1 MTRELDI
8 YFQDGT
14 LDEDTKVGY
23 GFQSKLY
30 FIDNKGTRT
39 TRVTSQ
45 DIFNVLNIVTN
56 STPYTKVDNVV
67 TPITKG
73 MLDSLAE
80 TDEEVTSLSC
90 TYEDSGAYIKTITLN
105 DYDYYPLTIDCD
117 LSKLYIMNTDKVYD
131 LTLNIDPQTYI
142 DDLIFFYSDTLGL
155 DNTQLTSLIPSIYS
169 LLTSYY
175 SPHITN
181 MITKRQDSSTPL
193 YYNNLIK
200 LSNYNNTGTLTYTLT
215 INPDNIA
222 NLDKLGDIIGVDQD
236 TKTLTII
243 PSTPF
248 STFPETEDSNVYISG
263 LSETIGAET
272 YTADGEYTCIST
284 DTTNN
289 TLVVKEALPFSYSF
303 PYPKVYLQYPNI
315 GITSVDNRT
324 ASIVVSSATGFNV
337 GDTLTI
343 YGSPDNV
350 NDGEYNIVGI
360 NGTTISLDSTP
371 PVSMTSNCGSA
382 TVLRYLAE
390 ASSID
395 RTNGIVTFR
404 TPLLEVP
411 TTSANR
417 FRVELPDNPNAY
429 WSYWSRVIT
438 ELTTTYIKSSSILP
452 SFTPTYP
459 TLSYNKLA
467 EIVNI
472 NVTSSALEE
481 LPEGE
486 FNVDTYEQCQQYI
499 GLGDESSYVPSTDNF
514 EDANKQ
520 VPDNISYQGLD
531 ITVKGLY
538 SEYYS

>member
-1 MTRELDI
+1 MTREIIIDR
-8 YFQDGT
+8 DPSTG
-14 LDEDTKVGY
+14 EPDTVVGY
-23 GFQSKLY
+23 GFQSKQF

-39 TRVTSQ
+39 TRKGETTEEGAKQAKRVL
-45 DIFNVLNIVTN
+45 DIVA
-56 STPYTKVDNVV
+56 PDN
-67 TPITKG
+67 TITWED
-73 MLDSLAE
+73 LRDLAE

-90 TYEDSGAYIKTITLN
+90 TYEDSGAFIKTITLN
-105 DYDYYPLTIDCD
+105 DYDYYPLVIDCD

-155 DNTQLTSLIPSIYS
+155 DNTQLTTLIPSIYS

-181 MITKRQDSSTPL
+181 MITKRTDTSTPL

-200 LSNYNNTGTLTYTLT
+200 LSNYDNTGTLTYTLT

-248 STFPETEDSNVYISG
+248 STFPETEDSHVYISG

-289 TLVVKEALPFSYSF
+289 TLVVKEALPFFYSF
-303 PYPKVYLQYPNI
+303 PYPKVYLQNPTTRISSISNP
-315 GITSVDNRT
+315 T
-324 ASIVVSSATGFNV
+324 ASITVTSTTGFNV
-337 GDTLTI
+337 GDTVTI
-343 YGSPDNV
+343 IGTTTTA
-350 NDGEYNIVGI
+350 NDGDYEIIGI
-360 NGTTISLDSTP
+360 SGNTITFSTVP
-371 PVSMTSNCGSA
+371 PVSLTGGYTVCGHLFKF
-382 TVLRYLAE
+382 TYIGE
-390 ASSID
+390 ASSISNQVITL
-395 RTNGIVTFR
+395 REN
-404 TPLLEVP
+404 PLETVSANDLLKVEDMYDILVASVSGNQITT
-411 TTSANR
+411 TTSAGYPNI
-417 FRVELPDNPNAY
+417 VPDY
-429 WSYWSRVIT
+429 T
-438 ELTTTYIKSSSILP
+438 P
-452 SFTPTYP
+452 SYP

-472 NVTSSALEE
+472 NVTSSTLEE
-481 LPEGE
+481 LPIGE
-486 FNVDTYEQCQQYI
+486 FTVDTYEQCQQYI

-514 EDANKQ
+514 TDANKQ

>member
-56 STPYTKVDNVV
+56 STPYTKVDNIV

-155 DNTQLTSLIPSIYS
+155 DNTQLTSLIPSVYS

-181 MITKRQDSSTPL
+181 MIAKRQDSSTPL

-303 PYPKVYLQYPNI
+303 PYPKVHYEAFNTT
-315 GITSVDNRT
+315 ITSVNNPT

-337 GDTLTI
+337 GDTITI
-343 YGSPDNV
+343 HGSLNDV
-350 NDGEYNIVGI
+350 NDGEYNIIGI
-360 NGTTISLDSTP
+360 ADNTISLDSAP
-371 PVSMTSNCGSA
+371 PVSMTSNCGNVC
-382 TVLRYLAE
+382 VLTYVGEAE
-390 ASSID
+390 TI
-395 RTNGIVTFR
+395 NGTKVTLR
-404 TPLLEVP
+404 
-411 TTSANR
+411 
-417 FRVELPDNPNAY
+417 DNPT
-429 WSYWSRVIT
+429 IT
-438 ELTTTYIKSSSILP
+438 VSSGMLLKVGEAWDKEVSSVSGKEITLTNSTDLP
-452 SFTPTYP
+452 TVPTYP

-472 NVTSSALEE
+472 NVTSSSLAE
-481 LPEGE
+481 LPVGE

-514 EDANKQ
+514 TDANKQ

-531 ITVKGLY
+531 IIVKGLY